1 MDAYR
6 IEGCIALTPPAANAR
21 ELRVS
26 MVAAGAEPVELF
38 KTGSGP
44 TPSRF
49 DAWLDKYWVPLF
61 SSSARPTTAA
71 L

>member
-6 IEGCIALTPPAANAR
+6 IEDCIAQASVGMSGRNYLRIEDGRGIEVSAA
-21 ELRVS
+21 V
-26 MVAAGAEPVELF
+26 G
-38 KTGSGP
+38 
-44 TPSRF
+44 RF
-49 DAWLDKYWVPLF
+49 EAFLDKYWVPLF